1 MALEEIDLDL
11 SRTTMPGGVQALVT
25 EAEKRVNDFFETEAN
40 KRFPRYLPS
49 DFVTCYEVLAA
60 ITREKLA
67 LGKVFCEWGS
77 GFGVAA
83 CIASMLGYEAYG
95 IEIEAQLIDAS
106 RALATDFDLPV
117 EFVCTSYIPEG
128 YDIYSTG
135 SDESALTNDM
145 YLLSERDT
153 RPEPVYTGLSCDP
166 ADMDIFYVYPWPGEL
181 EMMANLFEVV
191 AVEGALL
198 ITYQGPDETIV
209 HRKKA

>member
-95 IEIEAQLIDAS
+95 IEIEAQLIDTKQKLEITAS
-106 RALATDFDLPV
+106 
-117 EFVCTSYIPEG
+117 
-128 YDIYSTG
+128 
-135 SDESALTNDM
+135 
-145 YLLSERDT
+145 
-153 RPEPVYTGLSCDP
+153 
-166 ADMDIFYVYPWPGEL
+166 
-181 EMMANLFEVV
+181 
-191 AVEGALL
+191 
-198 ITYQGPDETIV
+198 
-209 HRKKA
+209 